1 MAPRVV
7 PPSERSLRRSLA
19 PLVAPALWARRGA
32 RVTTRALRGA
42 DDPLPSPPVIAWRL
56 ARALGVEAKVARR
69 WLDACVLFYAAADL
83 LDDAEDG
90 DVPPEEAPVARCEA
104 LELLFASQVALSRVH
119 PDAARTRRL
128 LRCFAEE
135 GARMARGQGM
145 DLAGTGR
152 LSERDPLEIA
162 REKSGAEFAALL
174 GGAALLAA
182 LPAGRWREAGRALGA
197 VFQVYSD
204 YRDAYVEGGEDLAR
218 GKPTLALRPLDT
230 PEEVLL
236 AAHAGDL
243 GVPTRAAEA
252 RAMLHPGARA
262 SLAAVVA
269 RAEPLRRRARHPFLR
284 DLAAR
289 AASLPVPA
297 APTAASRRAVVP
309 LAPDRDRALRAAEDF
324 LRADPELAEAAE
336 VHRHGLFGRAEV
348 RADLFGPMFA
358 EALMHEAGVSPSGLA
373 QALLARGAQGGWRYY
388 PGHHQIPP
396 DADDVGVA
404 LQLGARAGVSRGV
417 LDEGRGAPTRERRT
431 RRRGADLADLAGAGP
446 RRPRGPVGARRVS
459 GGRGAGRSRLVALVR
474 RGRAG
479 GRAAGAPAPHP
490 RTRGSCGSGLAVV
503 RAGAGR
509 RHRGALP
516 RAPRRRDGGL
526 SPAAPRARRRRR
538 AAARATHPGQRVRDL
553 LETALAARALWSM
566 GALPAPEAVA
576 MTLID
581 AQDADGG
588 FPADPSYNT
597 VPHHRPRRYGSR
609 VVTTAAALAALRALP
624 APTPRSPQRAAPGA
638 GPAGPSL

>member
-417 LDEGRGAPTRERRT
+417 LDEAAALLRANVGRDGEVPTWLISPGQDRAALEAPWVRGACPVVAAQAALGLWRWCGEGARGVVQRVLRRLTRVLADPAAAASPSYAPVLVDAIAGRCLVHLGAEMGVSRRLRPALDAVAARLLARRT
-431 RRRGADLADLAGAGP
+431 LASAFGT
-446 RRPRGPVGARRVS
+446 S
-459 GGRGAGRSRLVALVR
+459 
-474 RGRAG
+474 
-479 GRAAGAPAPHP
+479 
-490 RTRGSCGSGLAVV
+490 
-503 RAGAGR
+503 
-509 RHRGALP
+509 
-516 RAPRRRDGGL
+516 
-526 SPAAPRARRRRR
+526 
-538 AAARATHPGQRVRDL
+538 

-588 FPADPSYNT
+588 FPADPFYNT